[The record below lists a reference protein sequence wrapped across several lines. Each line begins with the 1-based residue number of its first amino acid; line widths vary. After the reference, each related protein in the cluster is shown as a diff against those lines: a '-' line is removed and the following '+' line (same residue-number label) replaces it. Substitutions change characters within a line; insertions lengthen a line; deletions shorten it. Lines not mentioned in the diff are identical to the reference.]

1 MSSNPYSV
9 VSRPRIGIGI
19 VGFGTVGQGVWKHIE
34 AQRADLNSRLGLEI
48 DLVRAAVRDLKR
60 ERAVK
65 LPAEKLTADPMAVV
79 NDPRVHIVCEL
90 MGGTGIARDVTLA
103 ALRAGKVVVSA
114 NKALI
119 CEHGDEIFRAVRENG
134 GRFFFE
140 ASVAGGI
147 PIIKAIREGL
157 VANRFDLICG
167 IINGTTNYILSRME
181 KDGLPYET
189 ILNDARSL
197 GYVEA
202 DESLDL
208 DGVDAFHKAA
218 ILAFLAHGKWV
229 DEDHALVE
237 GIRKVT
243 LEDIRRARDF
253 GYRIKL
259 LAVIRRD
266 FKSGWMT
273 VGVYPALLPLDKLLA
288 RVDGGFNGITLS
300 GDVVGAQTFVGRGA
314 GQDATASAVIGDI
327 VDALIALRD
336 GGSKGV
342 GAADLDFLEK
352 LGEGVRMARLDEIV
366 GKFYLR
372 LTLADRAGVLADVYR
387 VFAEESLSIARVV
400 QYEHEGKGTGTVTLS
415 TYETSELVMERV
427 LAKLRALNT
436 VLEEPLLL
444 RIFNPEN

>member
-1 MSSNPYSV
+1 MSSHPYSPIV
-9 VSRPRIGIGI
+9 TRSVGIGL

-34 AQRADLNSRLGLEI
+34 SQRDDLNARLGLSI
-48 DLVRAAVRDLKR
+48 GLVRVAVRDKSKPR
-60 ERAVK
+60 DVAV
-65 LPAEKLTADPMAVV
+65 PANRITEDVFAVV
-79 NDPRVHIVCEL
+79 DDPSVHIVCEL
-90 MGGTGIARDVTLA
+90 MGGTGIARDVTLR
-103 ALRAGKVVVSA
+103 ALRAGKIVVSA

-119 CEHGDEIFRAVRENG
+119 AEHGEEVFRAVKEHG

-181 KDGLPYET
+181 KDGLPYEEV
-189 ILNDARSL
+189 LDGARQL

-208 DGVDAFHKAA
+208 DGIDAFHKAVV
-218 ILAFLAHGKWV
+218 LAFLAHGKWV
-229 DEDHALVE
+229 DEDHALIE

-259 LAVIRRD
+259 LGVIRRD
-266 FKSGWMT
+266 FKKGTMT
-273 VGVYPALLPLDKLLA
+273 LGVYPALLPLDKILA

-314 GQDATASAVIGDI
+314 GRDATASAVIGDI
-327 VDALIALRD
+327 VDALIAIRD
-336 GGSKGV
+336 GGSQGLRSE
-342 GAADLDFLEK
+342 DIRFLEK
-352 LGEGVRMARLDEIV
+352 LGEGVRMAEPEEIV
-366 GKFYLR
+366 GQFYLR

-387 VFAEESLSIARVV
+387 VFAEENLSIARVV

-415 TYETSELVMERV
+415 TYETSERVMERV
-427 LAKLRALNT
+427 VTKLRALNT
-436 VLEEPLLL
+436 VLEQPLLL